1 MPLKSNLF
9 RVSAT
14 ASACGQRSV
23 VHSLPQLVVV
33 WSYCGWREE
42 AVEKMF
48 DNVVYLVKQLIVGVF
63 EQLIERR
70 QVWRTK
76 STALATVKK
85 RVDVVSIEEL
95 PT

>member
-33 WSYCGWREE
+33 CSYCRWREE
-42 AVEKMF
+42 AVEMF
-48 DNVVYLVKQLIVGVF
+48 DIVVYLVKQLIVGVF
-63 EQLIERR
+63 EPLIER
-70 QVWRTK
+70 T
-76 STALATVKK
+76 TAGLADKIDSACYGEETRR
-85 RVDVVSIEEL
+85 RVVGLL
-95 PT
+95 P